1 MKTSKLNTL
10 ESLLSKGVC
19 IENEGKEE
27 FIPISMVFIP
37 KIQRAYAQGRLSEN
51 EVRSEFLDD
60 IFATLT
66 DKDAALMELSF
77 LFGSKQSTA
86 DIHDG
91 FELLDGQ
98 QRATTLFLLYWYMFT
113 RENKSI
119 PDFLH
124 KFTYETR
131 DTSRAFLDHITTSL
145 IDIDSP

>member
-1 MKTSKLNTL
+1 M
-10 ESLLSKGVC
+10 
-19 IENEGKEE
+19 I
-27 FIPISMVFIP
+27 FIP

-60 IFATLT
+60 IFDTLT
-66 DKDAALMELSF
+66 HEDNAPLELSF

-98 QRATTLFLLYWYMFT
+98 QRTTTLFLLYWYMFT
-113 RENKSI
+113 SEEKNI

-124 KFTYETR
+124 KFTYEIEIHQKLLLSISRKLINIDLNLLHESLR
-131 DTSRAFLDHITTSL
+131 D
-145 IDIDSP
+145 